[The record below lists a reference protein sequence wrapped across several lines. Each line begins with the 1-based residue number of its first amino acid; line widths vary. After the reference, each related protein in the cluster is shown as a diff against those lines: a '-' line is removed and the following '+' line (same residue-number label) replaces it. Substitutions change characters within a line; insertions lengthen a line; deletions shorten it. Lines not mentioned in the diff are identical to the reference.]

1 MKNSASTTNNIVL
14 LPGKSF
20 TKKELLKRLNIMGIE
35 CNANMGPKSFYDKLY
50 DRSVSSNDN
59 QQKIMNLLLM
69 DTQRSSTVKRAS
81 TENAQSVPF
90 NPTLPQKE
98 KVPFIMETNTQNWFN
113 GNTNTNKESDVGFQ
127 MKEQNRNVFDIK
139 GEVEQE
145 EKVEK
150 NPWGNNEEII
160 DTMIRPKESI
170 GIDKYQ
176 SEAITDNM
184 FTSIPK
190 RNVNNADIINTNPFL
205 FNSQNDSKKQNN
217 IYENNEYQTMQ
228 FNTGRASYKDNNPQL
243 EYNQNE
249 VIPSKR
255 QSTNKYT
262 IHSVNPVMNQP
273 TNQNTIPVREF
284 DVKEEE
290 QQPIIDNDDF
300 SSPMKRNAH
309 LNTLYLG
316 GFAFLG
322 LITIF
327 VIIYAVV
334 KRQLPPFVTLLNPV
348 TLLRDYLIPSLGR
361 WGRRIFK
368 DYIFVTISVL
378 AVAAISIVIYM
389 KKNKHAVT
397 TKIFED
403 IKTTLKN
410 AEEQNNYE
418 GETELRSGMA
428 ESEIVSQYSNEY
440 GISREVFEKEYMP
453 ILRDMR
459 RRDEHLKIYD
469 DFYQGRKQIFW
480 QWSK

>member
-1 MKNSASTTNNIVL
+1 MKNSASTTNSVVL

-20 TKKELLKRLNIMGIE
+20 TKKELLKRLNIIGIE

-50 DRSVSSNDN
+50 DSSLTSNEN

-81 TENAQSVPF
+81 TESAQSVAY
-90 NPTLPQKE
+90 NQTLPQKE
-98 KVPFIMETNTQNWFN
+98 KAPFIMETKKQNWFN
-113 GNTNTNKESDVGFQ
+113 GNANVNKETDVGFQ
-127 MKEQNRNVFDIK
+127 MKEQNRNVFDNK

-150 NPWGNNEEII
+150 NPWGNNEQII
-160 DTMIRPKESI
+160 DTMIHPKESI

-176 SEAITDNM
+176 SEAITENM

-217 IYENNEYQTMQ
+217 IYEDNEYQTMHV
-228 FNTGRASYKDNNPQL
+228 NTGRASHNNNPQY
-243 EYNQNE
+243 EQNQNE
-249 VIPSKR
+249 VISSKR

-262 IHSVNPVMNQP
+262 IHSVNPLHNP
-273 TNQNTIPVREF
+273 TPNTIPVREF
-284 DVKEEE
+284 EAKEEE

-300 SSPMKRNAH
+300 SSPMKRNDH

-334 KRQLPPFVTLLNPV
+334 KRQLPPFVTLLNPIS
-348 TLLRDYLIPSLGR
+348 LIRDYLLPSLGR

-368 DYIFVTISVL
+368 DYVFVTISVV
-378 AVAAISIVIYM
+378 AVAAISIVLYM
-389 KKNKHAVT
+389 KKNKHTVT

-428 ESEIVSQYSNEY
+428 ESEIVSQYANEY
-440 GISREVFEKEYMP
+440 GISREVFEREYMP

>member
-1 MKNSASTTNNIVL
+1 MKNSASTTNSVVL

-20 TKKELLKRLNIMGIE
+20 TKKELLKRLNIIGIE

-50 DRSVSSNDN
+50 DRSLTSNEN

-81 TENAQSVPF
+81 TESAQSVAY
-90 NPTLPQKE
+90 NQTLPQKE
-98 KVPFIMETNTQNWFN
+98 KAPFIMETKKQNWFN
-113 GNTNTNKESDVGFQ
+113 GNANVNKETDVGFQ
-127 MKEQNRNVFDIK
+127 MKEQNRNVFDNK

-160 DTMIRPKESI
+160 DTMIHPKESI

-176 SEAITDNM
+176 SEAITENM

-217 IYENNEYQTMQ
+217 IYEDNEYQTIQ
-228 FNTGRASYKDNNPQL
+228 FNTGRASHNNNPQC
-243 EYNQNE
+243 EQNQNE
-249 VIPSKR
+249 VISSKR

-262 IHSVNPVMNQP
+262 IHSVNPLHNP
-273 TNQNTIPVREF
+273 TPNTIPVREF
-284 DVKEEE
+284 DAKEEE

-300 SSPMKRNAH
+300 SSPMKRNDH

-334 KRQLPPFVTLLNPV
+334 KRQLPPFVTLLNPIS
-348 TLLRDYLIPSLGR
+348 LIRDYLLPSLGR

-368 DYIFVTISVL
+368 DYVFVTISVV
-378 AVAAISIVIYM
+378 AVAAISIVLYM
-389 KKNKHAVT
+389 KKNKHTVT

-418 GETELRSGMA
+418 GETRSGMA
-428 ESEIVSQYSNEY
+428 ESEIVSQYANEY
-440 GISREVFEKEYMP
+440 GISREVFEREYMP